1 MFTSLQSRAFL
12 LVSAFFLL
20 LTALTVWV
28 VLNFVAPQ
36 LLKNEYRRVHHEI
49 GEQAA
54 AITQLMSRVEAQQRT
69 ITEAVS
75 RLDSADIDRLLP
87 ALVDQ
92 YGDATLF
99 GGGVWPLPGK
109 REPGIEKY
117 STFFAR
123 DAQKTLRLNTT
134 WNQPDA
140 PAYWQQ
146 PWFKAGMRA
155 AKGQCAWAEAYMD
168 AASPQPRTNC
178 AMPIYR
184 DGQLWGVATLD
195 VTLGFFNQL
204 ARKMAEPLEGGVLIV
219 EASGKIVAYSRATDN
234 TPALKNISEIPGKEI
249 ALLQAMLSRQV
260 EGHSEQTYDAEDGE
274 HTIFLYPIAGSPW
287 FVATDTRSSVLSKQ
301 TRDILV
307 RLAMVQIPLLLL
319 LAGVLLL
326 SVRILMR
333 NLQGVG
339 ERLAALSAG
348 GADLTRRLPESGT
361 QELNAIATH
370 VNTFMNYLQGLL
382 QQVGASTRTIAAASH
397 QIADGNLSLS
407 SRTEEQSASLTQTA
421 ASMEEIAGIVANNAD
436 NAEHADRLATQA
448 AGIARRG
455 AALMNAAV
463 DKMGHIESSSAR
475 VADIVGV
482 IDGIAYQ
489 TNILALNAAVEA
501 ARAGEQGRGF
511 AVVATEVRNLALR
524 SSSSAKEIR
533 ELINEAVS
541 GVQDGSRLVQDAG
554 ETMNALVT
562 SVGEV
567 STLMEE
573 VKTAS
578 REQRAGIEQVNVA
591 VCQLEGATQQN
602 TTLVAELS
610 SSAKAMEEQS
620 MELES
625 VVKRFNV

>member
-260 EGHSEQTYDAEDGE
+260 DGHSEQTYDAEDGE

-541 GVQDGSRLVQDAG
+541 GVQEGSRLVQDAG

-610 SSAKAMEEQS
+610 SAAKAMEEQS

>member
-69 ITEAVS
+69 ITQAVS

-455 AALMNAAV
+455 AALMNAVV

-610 SSAKAMEEQS
+610 SAAKAMEEQS

>member
-260 EGHSEQTYDAEDGE
+260 DGHSEQTYDAEDGE

-326 SVRILMR
+326 SVHILMR

-455 AALMNAAV
+455 AELMNAAV

-610 SSAKAMEEQS
+610 SAAKAMEEQS

>member
-69 ITEAVS
+69 ITQAVS

-260 EGHSEQTYDAEDGE
+260 DGHSEQTYDAEDGE

-455 AALMNAAV
+455 AELMNAAV

-578 REQRAGIEQVNVA
+578 REQRAGIEQVNIA

-610 SSAKAMEEQS
+610 SAAKAMEEQS

>member
-1 MFTSLQSRAFL
+1 
-12 LVSAFFLL
+12 
-20 LTALTVWV
+20 
-28 VLNFVAPQ
+28 
-36 LLKNEYRRVHHEI
+36 
-49 GEQAA
+49 
-54 AITQLMSRVEAQQRT
+54 
-69 ITEAVS
+69 
-75 RLDSADIDRLLP
+75 
-87 ALVDQ
+87 
-92 YGDATLF
+92 
-99 GGGVWPLPGK
+99 
-109 REPGIEKY
+109 
-117 STFFAR
+117 
-123 DAQKTLRLNTT
+123 
-134 WNQPDA
+134 
-140 PAYWQQ
+140 
-146 PWFKAGMRA
+146 
-155 AKGQCAWAEAYMD
+155 
-168 AASPQPRTNC
+168 
-178 AMPIYR
+178 
-184 DGQLWGVATLD
+184 
-195 VTLGFFNQL
+195 
-204 ARKMAEPLEGGVLIV
+204 
-219 EASGKIVAYSRATDN
+219 
-234 TPALKNISEIPGKEI
+234 
-249 ALLQAMLSRQV
+249 
-260 EGHSEQTYDAEDGE
+260 
-274 HTIFLYPIAGSPW
+274 
-287 FVATDTRSSVLSKQ
+287 VLSKQ

-361 QELNAIATH
+361 QELNAIVTH

-436 NAEHADRLATQA
+436 NAKHADRLATQA

-455 AALMNAAV
+455 AELMNAAV

-610 SSAKAMEEQS
+610 SAAKAMEEQS

>member
-260 EGHSEQTYDAEDGE
+260 DGHSEQTYDAEDGE

-610 SSAKAMEEQS
+610 SAAKAMEEQS

>member
-1 MFTSLQSRAFL
+1 MNIDIAT
-12 LVSAFFLL
+12 LL
-20 LTALTVWV
+20 LGGTQGKPKAGRVADEGFSLAMDDKLAELIQVFPGLDPQALAAALPVEGQLQETLRQTMTDLPAVDGELLAANPQITDVLAGAMSGDGESEENPLWQLQQLVMRSVSGSEVPARPDSAKPVATVSGDKPAAQSAAAPTALEATDKTPAANSAAPLSQPIPVTNDDV
-28 VLNFVAPQ
+28 VAPEFASVP
-36 LLKNEYRRVHHEI
+36 NAAPFPAAVH
-49 GEQAA
+49 
-54 AITQLMSRVEAQQRT
+54 
-69 ITEAVS
+69 
-75 RLDSADIDRLLP
+75 
-87 ALVDQ
+87 
-92 YGDATLF
+92 
-99 GGGVWPLPGK
+99 
-109 REPGIEKY
+109 
-117 STFFAR
+117 
-123 DAQKTLRLNTT
+123 
-134 WNQPDA
+134 
-140 PAYWQQ
+140 
-146 PWFKAGMRA
+146 
-155 AKGQCAWAEAYMD
+155 
-168 AASPQPRTNC
+168 
-178 AMPIYR
+178 
-184 DGQLWGVATLD
+184 
-195 VTLGFFNQL
+195 
-204 ARKMAEPLEGGVLIV
+204 
-219 EASGKIVAYSRATDN
+219 
-234 TPALKNISEIPGKEI
+234 
-249 ALLQAMLSRQV
+249 
-260 EGHSEQTYDAEDGE
+260 
-274 HTIFLYPIAGSPW
+274 
-287 FVATDTRSSVLSKQ
+287 TRSSVLSKQ

-610 SSAKAMEEQS
+610 SAAKAMEEQS

-625 VVKRFNV
+625 VMKRFNV

>member
-260 EGHSEQTYDAEDGE
+260 DGHSEQTYDAEDGE

-326 SVRILMR
+326 SLHILMR

-610 SSAKAMEEQS
+610 SAAKAMEEQS

>member
-109 REPGIEKY
+109 REPGVEKY

-260 EGHSEQTYDAEDGE
+260 DGHSEQTYDAEDGE

-610 SSAKAMEEQS
+610 SAAKAMEEQS